1 MVNIT
6 KYYKFSP
13 RTGESTL
20 TIPPEDMQRILEE
33 NGWNETTL
41 LDVVQKQSSF
51 YLKVNDES

>member
-13 RTGESTL
+13 RTGESIL

-51 YLKVNDES
+51 YLKVNDEA